1 MTWNAATLRTSLIS
15 VLGSLALVLVTSA
28 RPEVASAQAGF
39 PKIPVW
45 AYPGAY
51 HPDAAGDTVREQ
63 PRTISL
69 RWMRDPA
76 AEARPDFGGYRI
88 YRVTNDPDTSR
99 MVLLRRFSVQHSL
112 TVNDSIFLWHFPN
125 IDAST
130 PLEGRIV
137 TFIDPDSNGSFVKQ
151 CRLLDEHGQCAS
163 RGDSVFR
170 LIAPPGPHDGFR
182 TYYSITYEARNV
194 TDNDFLDLFVPDLAN
209 CPTPQ
214 NPSSCPN
221 LNNKTLN
228 MTSAGLEPTKGPT
241 QDLELVS
248 VVPNPYRATEAWD
261 TQNGHEV
268 HFINL
273 PSQAKIRIYTLSGDL
288 VAELQHN
295 DNVRDFERWNLK
307 NQNGQDVSSG
317 IYMYRVE
324 SASFTFQHRFVVIR

>member
-1 MTWNAATLRTSLIS
+1 VRTAFLA
-15 VLGSLALVLVTSA
+15 VLGGLILVLAVSA
-28 RPEVASAQAGF
+28 RPDVASAQAGF
-39 PKIPVW
+39 PTIPVW

-51 HPDAAGDTVREQ
+51 HPDAAGDTIQERS
-63 PRTISL
+63 RTISL
-69 RWMRDPA
+69 RWMRDPV

-88 YRVTNDPDTSR
+88 YRVTNEPDTSR
-99 MVLLRRFSVQHSL
+99 MVLIRRFSVQFSFPVVLDSL
-112 TVNDSIFLWHFPN
+112 FLWHFPR

-130 PLEGRIV
+130 PLEDRIV
-137 TFIDPDSNGSFVKQ
+137 TYIDPDSSGAFVKQ
-151 CRLLDEHGQCAS
+151 CRVLDEHGQCAS

-182 TYYSITYEARNV
+182 TWYAITYEARNR

-214 NPSSCPN
+214 TPNTCPN
-221 LNNKTLN
+221 LNSKNRN
-228 MTSAGLEPTKGPT
+228 MTSAALEPTKGPT
-241 QDLELVS
+241 ADLELVS

-261 TQNGHEV
+261 TQTGHEV

-324 SASFTFQHRFVVIR
+324 SSTFTFQHRFVVIR